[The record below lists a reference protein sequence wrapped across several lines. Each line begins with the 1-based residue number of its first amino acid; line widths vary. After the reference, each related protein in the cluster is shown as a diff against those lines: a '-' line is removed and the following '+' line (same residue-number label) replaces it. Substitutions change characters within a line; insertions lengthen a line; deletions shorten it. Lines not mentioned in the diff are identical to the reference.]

1 MLAEEH
7 YDHDAGYL
15 DRQIALIEGVREAAR
30 QGRIS
35 STRLDEAVGRVLGV
49 KRAVDPARRLDPGV
63 VGSEAHRA
71 VELAAARDAVAVLR
85 GGGLLPVPRSSR
97 LTLVNTTKR
106 DAYGV
111 LGATRGIGP
120 NQTDAAFDLFV
131 TAVRHRMPEARL
143 VAAEDVLAGAR
154 PAADEVVVAVT
165 ENHPLPGADFD
176 VSARTDVLRALHESG
191 HEVIVVALRDPYE
204 LSELPFVEHY
214 VCTFG
219 SRWCSADAAAAV
231 LFGEIEARGASSV
244 SIPGTGIEA
253 R

>member
-15 DRQIALIEGVREAAR
+15 DRQVALIEGVRAAAR
-30 QGRIS
+30 DGRIAPR
-35 STRLDEAVGRVLGV
+35 RLDEAVGRVLQV
-49 KRAVDPARRLDPGV
+49 KRRIDPARRLDPGI
-63 VGSEAHRA
+63 VGSEPHRA

-85 GGGLLPVPRSSR
+85 GGAPLPIGRTGR
-97 LTLVNTTKR
+97 LTLVNTTRR
-106 DAYGV
+106 DAYPV

-120 NQTDAAFDLFV
+120 NQTDAAFDLFA
-131 TAVRHRMPEARL
+131 TAIRHRMPQARL
-143 VAAEDVLAGAR
+143 MAAEDVLVGAR
-154 PAADEVVVAVT
+154 PADDGVVVAVT

-176 VSARTDVLRALHESG
+176 VSARDDVLRALHADG
-191 HEVIVVALRDPYE
+191 REVIVVALRDPYE
-204 LSELPFVEHY
+204 LAALPFVDHY

-231 LFGEIEARGASSV
+231 LFGEIEARGASPVSV
-244 SIPGTGIEA
+244 PTAGIRA